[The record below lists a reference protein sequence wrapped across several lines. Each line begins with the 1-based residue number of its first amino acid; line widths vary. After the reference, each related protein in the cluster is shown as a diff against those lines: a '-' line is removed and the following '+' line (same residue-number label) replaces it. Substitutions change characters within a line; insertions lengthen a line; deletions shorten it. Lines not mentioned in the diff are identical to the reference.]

1 MFSSLCLLSICC
13 CWTRTILAPAPSQ
26 LAAIEN
32 HLRELP
38 RITLAQ
44 RSDVPRTIAH
54 EMRGAAANA
63 HPARLAFCESGARTG
78 LIELT
83 DTITSSA
90 TELSDAVADA
100 YFQHASRIRTGSS
113 PFVEA

>member
-1 MFSSLCLLSICC
+1 M
-13 CWTRTILAPAPSQ
+13 RD
-26 LAAIEN
+26 
-32 HLRELP
+32 LP

-54 EMRGAAANA
+54 EMRAAAANA
-63 HPARLAFCESGARTG
+63 NPARLAFCESGVRPG

-90 TELSDAVADA
+90 AELSDAIADA

-113 PFVEA
+113 SFVEA